1 MNECARPLAPRVR
14 LSLARDRIATERKR
28 VARAPAVTWPAPAR
42 VVPPRASLCR
52 DRTRARGIAEVP
64 SVRIGVF
71 SHRRR
76 TGESVVVTRMEDYV

>member
-52 DRTRARGIAEVP
+52 DGTRARAA
-64 SVRIGVF
+64 S
-71 SHRRR
+71 RRFR
-76 TGESVVVTRMEDYV
+76 VSESAFLVIVDAPAKVS